1 MKLEP
6 FLLRLLDFK
15 EEEEEE
21 EEEEEDGDEELGE
34 DKRWFLSTL
43 MVG

>member
-15 EEEEEE
+15 EEEED
-21 EEEEEDGDEELGE
+21 EEEDGDEELE
-34 DKRWFLSTL
+34 EEKRWFLSTL
-43 MVG
+43 MVW

>member
-15 EEEEEE
+15 EEED
-21 EEEEEDGDEELGE
+21 EEEDGDEELE
-34 DKRWFLSTL
+34 EEKRWFLSTL
-43 MVG
+43 MVW

>member
-15 EEEEEE
+15 EEE

>member
-21 EEEEEDGDEELGE
+21 EEEDGDEELGE
-34 DKRWFLSTL
+34 EKRWFLSTL

>member
-21 EEEEEDGDEELGE
+21 DGDEELGE
-34 DKRWFLSTL
+34 EKRWFFSTL

>member
-6 FLLRLLDFK
+6 FLLRLLNFK
-15 EEEEEE
+15 EEEE

-34 DKRWFLSTL
+34 EKRWFLSTL

>member
-15 EEEEEE
+15 EEEEE
-21 EEEEEDGDEELGE
+21 DGDEELGE
-34 DKRWFLSTL
+34 EKRWFLSTL

>member
-15 EEEEEE
+15 EEEEE

>member
-15 EEEEEE
+15 EEEEED
-21 EEEEEDGDEELGE
+21 EEEDGDEELGE
-34 DKRWFLSTL
+34 EKRWFLSTL
-43 MVG
+43 MVW

>member
-21 EEEEEDGDEELGE
+21 EEDGDGELGE
-34 DKRWFLSTL
+34 EKRWFLSTL

>member
-15 EEEEEE
+15 EEED
-21 EEEEEDGDEELGE
+21 EEEDGDEELGE
-34 DKRWFLSTL
+34 EKRWFLSTL
-43 MVG
+43 MVW

>member
-15 EEEEEE
+15 E

>member
-21 EEEEEDGDEELGE
+21 EEDGDEELGE
-34 DKRWFLSTL
+34 EKRWFLSTL

>member
-6 FLLRLLDFK
+6 FLLRLLNFK
-15 EEEEEE
+15 EEE

>member
-6 FLLRLLDFK
+6 FLLRLVDFK
-15 EEEEEE
+15 EE

-34 DKRWFLSTL
+34 EKRWFLSTL